1 MKDFSYLLNRS
12 IENIGDIEEVRKNL
26 RSYPF
31 IEEVHKDFN
40 KLLISNPEITDD
52 FHYLKR
58 RDNLS
63 VMLQDRMSEIIYGFI
78 LVGNRSILEEKYL
91 QTNDESFLTSFE
103 GLEGCHIFGYGFD
116 KRVVNEYWIFDM
128 IGQIL
133 FTARHFYDENIEYVY
148 YDYLWT
154 DCAEVLLPFF
164 QDKKYDYSWKGDGK
178 EVLIPF
184 FKDREGVGFL
194 KDNPNLL
201 IYKITKYRV

>member
-63 VMLQDRMSEIIYGFI
+63 VMVQDRISKIIYGFI
-78 LVGNRSILEEKYL
+78 LLGNRSILEKKDF
-91 QTNDESFLTSFE
+91 QTNDDSFLTSFD
-103 GLEGCHIFGYGFD
+103 GLNGCHIFGYGFD
-116 KRVVNEYWIFDM
+116 KRIINDYLINDM
-128 IGQIL
+128 IEKIL
-133 FTARHFYDENIEYVY
+133 LSVQHFYDENIEYVY
-148 YDYLWT
+148 YDYLWA
-154 DCAEVLLPFF
+154 DCSEDMMPFF
-164 QDKKYDYSWKGDGK
+164 QDK
-178 EVLIPF
+178 
-184 FKDREGVGFL
+184 EGVNFL

-201 IYKITKYRV
+201 IYKITKYRVL